1 MPTRHPLSRLSS
13 GFSKGVEN
21 DGLMADINTTPL
33 VDVMLVLLIIFI
45 VTAPLISQG
54 LNLNL
59 PKAEAPVVKPAVD
72 PVVLEI
78 DAQGDVF
85 FKAKPVSEQELDQLL
100 AGFKEADDQTV
111 IQIRADKKTTYEAI
125 VRVMSKATKNGLT
138 KLALITDPPAPAGRP

>member
-1 MPTRHPLSRLSS
+1 MPTRQPLSRLSS

-21 DGLMADINTTPL
+21 DSLMADINTTPL

-59 PKAEAPVVKPAVD
+59 PKAEAPAVKPEVD

-85 FKAKPVSEQELDQLL
+85 FKAKPVSERELDQLL